1 MEVKFIEAQFAHE
14 QNNFD
19 VILCFVVKSTE
30 LHGFARHWNFAQI
43 KFIEFVLLSRIY
55 FNLQ

>member
-1 MEVKFIEAQFAHE
+1 MQYFQKKRQKFCFYKYKKNTKMEVKFIEAQFAHK

-30 LHGFARHWNFAQI
+30 LHGFARH
-43 KFIEFVLLSRIY
+43 
-55 FNLQ
+55 